1 MASKDTRGSMAKKL
15 PRPSNENRKVHIEVE
30 SWRWETA
37 STRFTWKH
45 WLGLAILVAIAIF
58 LAFGFLV
65 IAGVVLVVAIII
77 NIVLFLLK
85 KLS

>member
-1 MASKDTRGSMAKKL
+1 MGKKL
-15 PRPSNENRKVHIEVE
+15 PRPSNENRKVYLDVE

-37 STRFTWKH
+37 SSRFTWKH
-45 WLGLAILVAIAIF
+45 WLALAVLLAIAIL

-65 IAGVVLVVAIII
+65 IAGIVLAIGII
-77 NIVLFLLK
+77 LNAVLFLFK

>member
-1 MASKDTRGSMAKKL
+1 MAKKL

-30 SWRWETA
+30 SWRWETK
-37 STRFTWKH
+37 SPRFTWKH
-45 WLGLAILVAIAIF
+45 WIALAILLAIATL
-58 LAFGFLV
+58 LAFGFLIV
-65 IAGVVLVVAIII
+65 AGVILLVGIVI